1 MIQEHCTYATPLQLH
16 YVHACTW
23 TQMTVSSDPAIGMQ
37 VFAMFHMKT
46 LTAALLAVILAALA
60 PSTEA
65 RPSGVRVPCDMTN
78 CACDMTNCAC
88 LLSASAAAGLTLPVA
103 DVPPAAGNM
112 IVRKLNFAQTCCCKR
127 NSHGVQTLQCEQ

>member
-1 MIQEHCTYATPLQLH
+1 
-16 YVHACTW
+16 
-23 TQMTVSSDPAIGMQ
+23 MTVSSDPAIGMQ

-78 CACDMTNCAC
+78 CAC
-88 LLSASAAAGLTLPVA
+88 LLSGSAAAGLTLPVA

-112 IVRKLNFAQTCCCKR
+112 NVHKLNFAQTCRCKQ